1 VKSFIF
7 IIILL
12 FLRCTSFAYANNDI
26 VFIDMNYVLSNSTQ
40 GKLILNELE
49 KKNKSNLSA
58 LESREKLLKELEN
71 DINKQKNIISEE
83 ELKKKIDNLK
93 NKITLFKKEKKK
105 LVNEFNNLKNSEI
118 EKLMKQINPLVSN
131 YVKKNSINIVLDK
144 KNVIIGKKNYDITF
158 EILELVNANIK

>member
-12 FLRCTSFAYANNDI
+12 FLRCASFAYANSDI
-26 VFIDMNYVLSNSTQ
+26 VFIDINYVLSNSNQ
-40 GKLILNELE
+40 GKLIINELE
-49 KKNKSNLSA
+49 KKHKSNLSV
-58 LESREKLLKELEN
+58 LETREKLLKELEN
-71 DINKQKNIISEE
+71 DINNQKNIISEV
-83 ELKKKIDNLK
+83 ELKKKVDNLK
-93 NKITLFKKEKKK
+93 NKINLFKKEKNN

-118 EKLMKQINPLVSN
+118 AKLMEQINPLVSD

-144 KNVIIGKKNYDITF
+144 KNVIIGKKNHDITF

>member
-1 VKSFIF
+1 VKYFIF

-12 FLRCTSFAYANNDI
+12 FLKFTSFAYANNDI
-26 VFIDMNYVLSNSTQ
+26 VFIDMNYVLSNSIQ

-49 KKNKSNLSA
+49 KKNESNLSI

-71 DINKQKNIISEE
+71 DINKQKNIISDA

-93 NKITLFKKEKKK
+93 NKITLFKKEKKE
-105 LVNEFNNLKNSEI
+105 LVKEFNNLKNIEI
-118 EKLMKQINPLVSN
+118 TKIMEKINPLVSD
-131 YVKKNSINIVLDK
+131 YVKENSISIVLDK
-144 KNVIIGKKNYDITF
+144 KNVIIGKKNHDITL

>member
-1 VKSFIF
+1 
-7 IIILL
+7 
-12 FLRCTSFAYANNDI
+12 
-26 VFIDMNYVLSNSTQ
+26 MNYVLTNSTQ

-49 KKNKSNLSA
+49 KKNESNLSI
-58 LESREKLLKELEN
+58 LDSREKLLKELEN

-118 EKLMKQINPLVSN
+118 AKLMEQINPLVSN

-144 KNVIIGKKNYDITF
+144 KNVIIGKKKYDITF

>member
-1 VKSFIF
+1 MKYFIF

-12 FLRCTSFAYANNDI
+12 FLKFTSFAYANNDI
-26 VFIDMNYVLSNSTQ
+26 VFIDMNYVLSNSIQ

-49 KKNKSNLSA
+49 KKNESNLSI

-71 DINKQKNIISEE
+71 DINKQKNIISDA

-93 NKITLFKKEKKK
+93 NKITLFKKEKKE
-105 LVNEFNNLKNSEI
+105 LVKEFNNLKNIEI
-118 EKLMKQINPLVSN
+118 TKIMEKINPLVSD
-131 YVKKNSINIVLDK
+131 YVKENSISIVLDK
-144 KNVIIGKKNYDITF
+144 KNVIIGKKNHDITL

>member
-1 VKSFIF
+1 MKYFIF

-12 FLRCTSFAYANNDI
+12 FLRFTSFAYANNDI
-26 VFIDMNYVLSNSTQ
+26 VFIDMNYVLSNSIQ

-49 KKNKSNLSA
+49 KKNESNLSI

-71 DINKQKNIISEE
+71 DINKQKNIISDA

-93 NKITLFKKEKKK
+93 NKITLFKKEKKE
-105 LVNEFNNLKNSEI
+105 LVKEFNNLKNIEI
-118 EKLMKQINPLVSN
+118 TKIMEKINPLVSD
-131 YVKKNSINIVLDK
+131 YVKENSISIVLDK
-144 KNVIIGKKNYDITF
+144 KNVIIGKKNHDITL